1 MNDISKLGLKYSD
14 LDKIKLIF
22 KQHLEIDMV
31 IIYGSRAKGNYSTYS
46 DIDITL
52 IGAVINLTSQNKI
65 ENELD
70 DLLLPYKFDV
80 SNFHKI
86 ENLDLIEHI
95 KRVGKVIYTK
105 SSP

>member
-1 MNDISKLGLKYSD
+1 
-14 LDKIKLIF
+14 
-22 KQHLEIDMV
+22 MV